1 MLKVALASRYD
12 GQEYCAGKFCEQ
24 PILITQPVVT
34 FNGVFKS
41 TTRSSAGTSTIA
53 EPLPKSSILL
63 TDLILTSDRVALA
76 TVTVRFT
83 DGTNN
88 VDIITAA
95 VNDAPVNLALSFG
108 GRWQGWKDARVDLIT
123 VGNAT
128 ATVACGYMKVEE
140 AYTLHF
146 NDWDSRR

>member
-12 GQEYCAGKFCEQ
+12 GQEYCVGKFCEQ
-24 PILITQPVVT
+24 PILITQPVIT
-34 FNGVFKS
+34 FEGVFKS

-88 VDIITAA
+88 VDIIKRTG
-95 VNDAPVNLALSFG
+95 F
-108 GRWQGWKDARVDLIT
+108 ARE
-123 VGNAT
+123 
-128 ATVACGYMKVEE
+128 VAFRIAEGKVVEE
-140 AYTLHF
+140 ISLSAVHPVRD
-146 NDWDSRR
+146 NEPQGEGDKEGDED